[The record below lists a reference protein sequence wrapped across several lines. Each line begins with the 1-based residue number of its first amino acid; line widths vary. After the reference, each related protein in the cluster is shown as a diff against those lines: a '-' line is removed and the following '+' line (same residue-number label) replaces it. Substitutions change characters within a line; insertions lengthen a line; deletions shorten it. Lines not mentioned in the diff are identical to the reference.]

1 MLPQA
6 SRRANRGVRILIDL
20 PDQSQDN
27 NANVQRGLRSPSQHK
42 FHVLALETRSNGEF
56 INLV

>member
-6 SRRANRGVRILIDL
+6 SRRANRGVGILIDL

-27 NANVQRGLRSPSQHK
+27 NANVQRGLRSPS
-42 FHVLALETRSNGEF
+42 FLMLALETR
-56 INLV
+56 